1 MGFID
6 SFFGNSS
13 GNEDRRLGEQQA
25 RHLREVGLNRYTNTL
40 GDYLDQTMG
49 YINPIIEQGQQSNSL
64 LADFLNLNGQEA
76 QQTAYNNYSEGP
88 AWEFELNNRIDAL
101 DRSATSRGQLFSGRQ
116 MEAVADEG
124 QKFQRGVLNDYLNR
138 LTQQG
143 QQGQQASSQGA
154 NYTYNT
160 GQNIGN
166 AQFGVSQQNAAGAQ
180 SLQNFIADTRGS
192 GAQGLLNFAGTA
204 AKAYAGMPGA
214 QFGGFA

>member
-13 GNEDRRLGEQQA
+13 GNDDRRLGEEQA
-25 RHLREVGLNRYTNTL
+25 RAFRNKGLKQYTSTL
-40 GDYLDQTMG
+40 GDYLSQTMG
-49 YINPIIEQGQQSNSL
+49 YIDPIIEQGQQSNSL
-64 LADFLNLNGQEA
+64 LADFLNLNGPEA
-76 QQTAYNNYSEGP
+76 QQTAYDNYSQSP

-116 MEAVADEG
+116 MEAVANEG

-166 AQFGVSQQNAAGAQ
+166 AQFGVAQQNAAGAQ
-180 SLQNFIADTRGS
+180 ALQNFIADTRGS
-192 GAQGLLNFAGTA
+192 GRQGALNFAGTA
-204 AKAYAGMPGA
+204 LKTI
-214 QFGGFA
+214 GGFA